1 MITARRRVGI
11 ERVRGNCRIMSLSQ
25 TSWSPIKYVEVFIGI
40 EDARSILLSTERS
53 DIKTVSVPLSCIFQR
68 SRINVHQLAGSFL
81 FTEMPHLWQRASFD
95 LPWWRCCSEGG
106 ILHNWRRW
114 EGQYN
119 KSYPSVCYSCKLT
132 AAPFKVVFFVHNWN
146 STMHHKM
153 LSHYTAFVRQD
164 LIAPT
169 VHRCHTNGP
178 NWSQQSRCTEC
189 KTPPA

>member
-68 SRINVHQLAGSFL
+68 SRINVDQLAGSFL

-95 LPWWRCCSEGG
+95 RPWWRCCSEGG

-132 AAPFKVVFFVHNWN
+132 AAPFKVVFLCAKLQLNYAPQDAKTLYSVCQTRLDCSDGSQMSHKWSKLK
-146 STMHHKM
+146 STEP
-153 LSHYTAFVRQD
+153 L
-164 LIAPT
+164 
-169 VHRCHTNGP
+169 HRM
-178 NWSQQSRCTEC
+178 
-189 KTPPA
+189 